1 MSLPAS
7 RSTAIFRACVVNAV
21 KESEALME
29 QLIRTTRADLTETE
43 QKASGIQERM
53 HLGDALRALDQQEA
67 TLLKSYPMALL
78 ETFSD
83 GGGSAN
89 KSRAALDTGMDF
101 GELTLVDDNE
111 VMAQV
116 ELARAQ
122 QIASHATDAALAE
135 LNTLVSSAQGFSNV
149 QPERNPF
156 RPENYIRAL
165 QRAVDDCQVSSETR
179 QLWIERM
186 REVLGPELTAAYKR
200 VSESLREHGVTPVGY
215 MVASVPGTQRNSNG
229 GSQAGM
235 AQGGGTAGYG
245 YTQSNFAPPTHAGLH
260 GGWNATGLAPIA
272 PMGYGQP
279 MIATPTDPQEA
290 ILAAGILRQM
300 LAAGGD
306 PFAYDAVQPMQQR
319 VMPVAQ
325 QVVMNSGHAAP
336 VNYSNAQASEAM
348 EDIAQL
354 EKLVGRLS
362 GNLGVAQPVPGVP
375 MMRAGEVPV
384 VPATNWQQDVSVPGN
399 LSAYGSLSARTATEV
414 LSRMM
419 DHIAQDSRLLAPV
432 QRAVQNLEPALK
444 RLVRH
449 DASFFSNEQ
458 HPARRLLD
466 DLTQR
471 SLTFTDPDSKGFR
484 KYIQLVN
491 AAVQHLATMSVHD
504 ASAFEHVS
512 GALESAW
519 NTQVQQLRRQQDN
532 EQKAL
537 AETEKR
543 QMLTARL
550 AKDFHQLPEARNVPP
565 DILEFIT
572 GVWAGVV
579 AKAQCDAVQHGIQP
593 GGDPHGYL
601 AVVPQILW
609 CAQPS
614 YNPEDAQR
622 ILPLLTPMQFTVR
635 DGLRSVGQPDQN
647 IALVLQRLAGLQNKV
662 AESAAEFQRST
673 RVDVQI
679 DVPVEPEAAAPAPV
693 PVSVARVPEPAP
705 QHVGSV
711 ARVEKVEK
719 RLSRTLTETPAQ
731 TFFAEPAPAP
741 APVAMPVSQAL
752 QETEPVSVSAP
763 ETLAPS
769 EVAVPP
775 PLDISASVPLEAPAG
790 VSEETGRSG
799 NGTEFEVGQWVELT
813 TNQRTV
819 KTQLTWVSPHNT
831 LFLFTALDAST
842 QSMTRRML
850 DKLNAEGMIRK
861 LEDQRVVARALGAVA
876 ADAKDSKLRSSKK
889 AA

>member
-1 MSLPAS
+1 
-7 RSTAIFRACVVNAV
+7 
-21 KESEALME
+21 ME
-29 QLIRTTRADLTETE
+29 QLIRTTRADLTEAE
-43 QKASGIQERM
+43 QKASGIQERLY
-53 HLGDALRALDQQEA
+53 LGEALRDLDKQEA

-135 LNTLVSSAQGFSNV
+135 LNTLVSSAQGFANV

-186 REVLGPELTAAYKR
+186 REVMGPELTAAYKR

-215 MVASVPGTQRNSNG
+215 TVASGPGMQRG
-229 GSQAGM
+229 Q
-235 AQGGGTAGYG
+235 QGGGGVQGGMQHNGMASGYG
-245 YTQSNFAPPTHAGLH
+245 FPQTNFGQPMQGGHGGHGGH
-260 GGWNATGLAPIA
+260 GGWNATGLAPMAPMA

-279 MIATPTDPQEA
+279 VGQQEA
-290 ILAAGILRQM
+290 VLAAGILRQM

-306 PFAYDAVQPMQQR
+306 PFAYDVVQPIQPIQR
-319 VMPVAQ
+319 VVPVAQ
-325 QVVMNSGHAAP
+325 QVVMNPGHAAQGG
-336 VNYSNAQASEAM
+336 YANAQASEAM

-362 GNLGVAQPVPGVP
+362 GSLGGAQPMQVAQPMAGVTALAP
-375 MMRAGEVPV
+375 
-384 VPATNWQQDVSVPGN
+384 TNWQDVSVPGN

-444 RLVRH
+444 QLVRN
-449 DASFFSNEQ
+449 DPSFFSNEQ

-471 SLTFTDPDSKGFR
+471 SLTFKDPDSKGFR

-491 AAVQHLATMSVHD
+491 AAVQHLSTVPVHD

-519 NTQVQQLRRQQDN
+519 NTQVQQLRRQQDG

-537 AETEKR
+537 AEREQR
-543 QMLTARL
+543 QMLTASL
-550 AKDFHQLPEARNVPP
+550 AKEFAKLPEAQNVPK
-565 DILEFIT
+565 DILDFVT
-572 GVWAGVV
+572 GIWAGVA
-579 AKAQCDAVQHGIQP
+579 AKAQCDAMLKGGQP

-601 AVVPQILW
+601 AVVPQLLW
-609 CAQPS
+609 CAQPRHA
-614 YNPEDAQR
+614 PEDAQR
-622 ILPLLTPMQFTVR
+622 MLPLMSQMQHIIR
-635 DGLRSVGQPDQN
+635 DGLNSVALSDEYIGQ
-647 IALVLQRLAGLQNKV
+647 ALQRVAGLQHKV
-662 AESAAEFQRST
+662 AQSAAELLPVAQQQVQQEQPQEPPSVHE
-673 RVDVQI
+673 VDV
-679 DVPVEPEAAAPAPV
+679 PLEPEVAAPAVAVAAPEPV
-693 PVSVARVPEPAP
+693 AVVPE
-705 QHVGSV
+705 
-711 ARVEKVEK
+711 K
-719 RLSRTLTETPAQ
+719 RRLRTLNETPAQ

-741 APVAMPVSQAL
+741 VEQAVTAIA
-752 QETEPVSVSAP
+752 QEPEPEPVSAP
-763 ETLAPS
+763 MPEQPVI
-769 EVAVPP
+769 EP
-775 PLDISASVPLEAPAG
+775 PLDISSSAPLESAVAPIEG
-790 VSEETGRSG
+790 GG
-799 NGTEFEVGQWVELT
+799 NGTGIELGQWVELT

-850 DKLNAEGMIRK
+850 DKLSAEGMIRK

-876 ADAKDSKLRSSKK
+876 ADAKDSKLRNSKK
-889 AA
+889 VA

>member
-1 MSLPAS
+1 MA
-7 RSTAIFRACVVNAV
+7 
-21 KESEALME
+21 
-29 QLIRTTRADLTETE
+29 QLIRSTRADLSEAE
-43 QKASGIQERM
+43 QKASGIHERM
-53 HLGDALRALDQQEA
+53 HLGDALRDLDKQEG

-83 GGGSAN
+83 GGGSAG

-122 QIASHATDAALAE
+122 QIASHATDEALGE
-135 LNTLVSSAQGFSNV
+135 LNTLVSSAQGFLKV

-165 QRAVDDCQVSSETR
+165 QRAVDDCQVSGDTR
-179 QLWIERM
+179 QLWMERM
-186 REVLGPELTAAYKR
+186 REVMGPELTATYKR

-215 MVASVPGTQRNSNG
+215 TVASAPGMQRGSAAAQHNG
-229 GSQAGM
+229 A
-235 AQGGGTAGYG
+235 ATGYG
-245 YTQSNFAPPTHAGLH
+245 YAPSNFAAPMPSAH
-260 GGWNATGLAPIA
+260 GGWNPTGLAPVA
-272 PMGYGQP
+272 PTSYGQP
-279 MIATPTDPQEA
+279 MPAASVGPQEA

-306 PFAYDAVQPMQQR
+306 PFAYDVVQQPNQSIQAMQSAQR
-319 VMPVAQ
+319 VVPMVP
-325 QVVMNSGHAAP
+325 QVVTNQSPFPQTG
-336 VNYSNAQASEAM
+336 YSNVQAAEAM

-362 GNLGVAQPVPGVP
+362 GSLGGGLQGQPLQNVSPIAP
-375 MMRAGEVPV
+375 S
-384 VPATNWQQDVSVPGN
+384 NWQDVSVPGN
-399 LSAYGSLSARTATEV
+399 LSAYGTLSARSATEV

-444 RLVRH
+444 QLVRQ
-449 DASFFSNEQ
+449 DPSFFSNEK

-466 DLTQR
+466 DLTER

-491 AAVQHLATMSVHD
+491 AAVQHLSTVPVHD

-537 AETEKR
+537 AETERR

-550 AKDFHQLPEARNVPP
+550 AEDFQQLPEARNVPQ
-565 DILEFIT
+565 DILDFMT
-572 GVWAGVV
+572 GTWAAVA
-579 AKAQCDAVQHGIQP
+579 AKAQCDAGQHEDEQGD
-593 GGDPHGYL
+593 DPHGYL

-609 CAQPS
+609 CAQPAHA
-614 YNPEDAQR
+614 PEDAQR
-622 ILPLLTPMQFTVR
+622 MLPLMTHMQVTIR
-635 DGLRSVGQPDQN
+635 EGLRSVGQSEQS
-647 IALVLQRLAGLQNKV
+647 IAEVLQRIAGLQHQV
-662 AESAAEFQRST
+662 AQSAAQLLPVMQQ
-673 RVDVQI
+673 VDVPLEP
-679 DVPVEPEAAAPAPV
+679 PVAAQ
-693 PVSVARVPEPAP
+693 VSKAPEPQAGQQP
-705 QHVGSV
+705 
-711 ARVEKVEK
+711 EKEK
-719 RLSRTLTETPAQ
+719 RRSRTLGETPAQ

-741 APVAMPVSQAL
+741 LEPVVPTSEVQPTPVDVPLSAPVPV
-752 QETEPVSVSAP
+752 QEEIQQPAI
-763 ETLAPS
+763 E
-769 EVAVPP
+769 P
-775 PLDISASVPLEAPAG
+775 PLDISSSAPLQPSSAQAQSGAG
-790 VSEETGRSG
+790 GSG
-799 NGTEFEVGQWVELT
+799 LELGQWVELT

-850 DKLNAEGMIRK
+850 DKLTAEGMIRK